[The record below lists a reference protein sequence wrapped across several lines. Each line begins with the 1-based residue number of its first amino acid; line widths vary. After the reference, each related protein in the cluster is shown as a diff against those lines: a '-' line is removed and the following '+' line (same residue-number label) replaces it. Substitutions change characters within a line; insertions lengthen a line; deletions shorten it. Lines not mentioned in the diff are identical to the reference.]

1 MCCSSNSHRTS
12 PHIGQTSILLSL
24 VMLPMKCY
32 GFVTKEAVKVLKG
45 SYSEVRQDNPAVT
58 A

>member
-1 MCCSSNSHRTS
+1 MCCSSNSHRTPS
-12 PHIGQTSILLSL
+12 HIGQTSILLSL

-45 SYSEVRQDNPAVT
+45 SILLKNSVSDSSE
-58 A
+58 

>member
-45 SYSEVRQDNPAVT
+45 STPAD
-58 A
+58 